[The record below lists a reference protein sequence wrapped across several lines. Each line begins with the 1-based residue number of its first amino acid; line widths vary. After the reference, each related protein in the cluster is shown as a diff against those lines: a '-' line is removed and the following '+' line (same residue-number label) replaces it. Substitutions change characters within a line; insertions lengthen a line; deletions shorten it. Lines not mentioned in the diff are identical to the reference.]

1 MLGNNRGKLI
11 KEYPSSYVVY
21 DLETTGTSPRRNSI
35 IEISAVKVLN
45 HEIVDTF
52 STLVNPECEIP
63 YAATAVNGITDEMVA
78 DMPCIEEVFP
88 LFMDFVGDE
97 ILIGHNINNFDMK
110 YLWKVAEHLYGE
122 TVTNDYVDTL
132 PMSRQKLPELAHHRL
147 VDLAAHYSISTEG
160 AHRALADCIMNQKC
174 YELMLAEVPSAEA
187 KKCPKCG
194 NIMKRRNGRYG
205 EFWGCMGFPSCR
217 YTENVDN
224 D

>member
-35 IEISAVKVLN
+35 IEISAVKVSN

-52 STLVNPECEIP
+52 STLVNPECAIP
-63 YAATAVNGITDEMVA
+63 SAATAVNGITDEMVA

-97 ILIGHNINNFDMK
+97 ILIGHNIHNFDMK

-147 VDLAAHYSISTEG
+147 VDLATHYSISTEG

-174 YELMLAEVPSAEA
+174 YELMLAEEPSGEA
-187 KKCPKCG
+187 KKCPRCG
-194 NIMKRRNGRYG
+194 NVMKRRNGRYG

>member
-35 IEISAVKVLN
+35 IEISAVKVSN

-63 YAATAVNGITDEMVA
+63 SAATAVNGITDEMVA
-78 DMPCIEEVFP
+78 DMPYIEEVFP

-97 ILIGHNINNFDMK
+97 ILIGHNIHNFDMK

-132 PMSRQKLPELAHHRL
+132 PMSRQRLPELAHHRL
-147 VDLAAHYSISTEG
+147 VDLATHYSISTEG

-174 YELMLAEVPSAEA
+174 YELMLAEEPYGEA
-187 KKCPKCG
+187 KKCPRCG

-217 YTENVDN
+217 YTENVEN

>member
-1 MLGNNRGKLI
+1 MLGNNRGSLT

-35 IEISAVKVLN
+35 IEISAVKVIE

-52 STLVNPECEIP
+52 STLINPECEIP

-78 DMPCIEEVFP
+78 DMPRIEEVFP
-88 LFMDFVGDE
+88 LFMDFIGDE
-97 ILIGHNINNFDMK
+97 ILIGHNIHNFDMK
-110 YLWKVAEHLYGE
+110 YLWKAALHLYGE

-132 PMSRQKLPELAHHRL
+132 PLSRQRLPELAHHRL
-147 VDLAAHYSISTEG
+147 VDIAAHYGISIEG

-174 YELMLAEVPSAEA
+174 YELMLAEKPARGV
-187 KKCPKCG
+187 KKCPVCG

-217 YTENVDN
+217 YTENIDN

>member
-1 MLGNNRGKLI
+1 
-11 KEYPSSYVVY
+11 
-21 DLETTGTSPRRNSI
+21 
-35 IEISAVKVLN
+35 
-45 HEIVDTF
+45 
-52 STLVNPECEIP
+52 
-63 YAATAVNGITDEMVA
+63 
-78 DMPCIEEVFP
+78 
-88 LFMDFVGDE
+88 
-97 ILIGHNINNFDMK
+97 
-110 YLWKVAEHLYGE
+110 
-122 TVTNDYVDTL
+122 
-132 PMSRQKLPELAHHRL
+132 MSRQKLPELAHHRL

-174 YELMLAEVPSAEA
+174 YELMLAEVPSGEA